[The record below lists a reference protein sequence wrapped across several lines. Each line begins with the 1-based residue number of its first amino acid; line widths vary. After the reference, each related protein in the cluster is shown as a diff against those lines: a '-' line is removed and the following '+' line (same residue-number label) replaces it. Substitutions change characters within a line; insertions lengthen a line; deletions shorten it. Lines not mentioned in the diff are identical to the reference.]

1 MVAQPKIAEAS
12 EIVEITELSRTR
24 SRSVD
29 EMTEAIPLLQATQV
43 GFSVGEQRLLDG
55 ISLVL
60 QPGEVVGLI
69 GPNGAGKSTLLKVL
83 SGIWKTQTGQILL
96 GGQLLSKYR
105 PRQIA
110 RLIGQVAQ
118 SHGTDAP
125 FTVRD
130 VVLMG
135 RNPYLGRFEVERP
148 QDRQI
153 AEEAMR
159 AVHISALSDRT
170 INTLSGGERQR
181 TFLARALAQE
191 PSILLLDE
199 PTSNLDIRHQIDILA
214 TVQRLAHQRA
224 LGVLVAIH
232 DLSLAARFCDR
243 LILMYAG
250 TVTAEGAPETVLV
263 PEHIASAFGVQVQP
277 YRDPYTHDLKL
288 SISTDP
294 LP

>member
-1 MVAQPKIAEAS
+1 MIAQPQPAIHTDLPHPRPLS
-12 EIVEITELSRTR
+12 TQVERGVESTAR
-24 SRSVD
+24 
-29 EMTEAIPLLQATQV
+29 PLLEGAGV
-43 GFSVGEQRLLDG
+43 GFRAGDRQLLKDV
-55 ISLVL
+55 SLVL
-60 QPGEVVGLI
+60 HPGEMVGLI

-83 SGIWKTQTGQILL
+83 SGLWKAATGQIMLC
-96 GGQLLSKYR
+96 GQPLSSYR

-110 RLIGQVAQ
+110 RLIGQVGQ
-118 SHGTDAP
+118 SNVLDAP

-135 RNPYLGRFEVERP
+135 RNPYLGRFEIERP

-159 AVHISALSDRT
+159 ATHTLALADRAIT
-170 INTLSGGERQR
+170 TLSGGERQR

-214 TVQRLAHQRA
+214 TVQRLAHQRG
-224 LGVLVAIH
+224 LGVLIAIH

-243 LILMYAG
+243 LILMCEGALI
-250 TVTAEGAPETVLV
+250 AEGTPEAVLAPEHL
-263 PEHIASAFGVQVQP
+263 ASAFGVQAQP
-277 YRDPYTHDLKL
+277 YRDPFTHDLKL
-288 SISTDP
+288 SIQE
-294 LP
+294 